1 MELSKLEKQIIE
13 SFRNGGTIDI
23 WHLDVPTYKE
33 AIDCIQEFGEI
44 TDVNEHDSR
53 VTFIHRKD
61 DVVVYSSVY
70 KDARSE

>member
-23 WHLDVPTYKE
+23 WHLGVPTYKE
-33 AIDCIQEFGEI
+33 AIDFIQEFGEI

-53 VTFIHRKD
+53 VTFVHRKD
-61 DVVVYSSVY
+61 GVVVYSSVY
-70 KDARSE
+70 KDTRSE